1 MKKWLALVVA
11 ALLALS
17 TMAAFADVTP
27 SKTTEVKIDAEK
39 IETSTGTAVGDD
51 FIVATPE
58 EVPEKTEEVVKE
70 LFDLTSKDDTPV
82 VTYFSED
89 TQKTIAELLPE
100 GTDLTSLEMSEI
112 IALVIENYDESYG
125 DIAIVFHFETT
136 AYDPDQ
142 SLVAMLGIYSAA
154 EAANVEAEDGVEWFA
169 LAAEAVDNGDV
180 KVTFTQDVLVKAEA
194 ADSCTLGILNTPLAK

>member
-39 IETSTGTAVGDD
+39 IETSTGTPVGDD
-51 FIVATPE
+51 FIVATPA

-82 VTYFSED
+82 ITYFSED

-194 ADSCTLGILNTPLAK
+194 ADNCTLGILNTPLAK